1 MPAIISDQFRILNAA
16 NFVAG
21 VANTANSYYTFLGLP
36 NSGDHGLGYGD
47 VGPGYGTTDWNTNT
61 PAPKD
66 GLKQYNDVHDT
77 MIALKKLG
85 TGDVKRMVRKYT
97 WTAGT
102 VYEMY
107 KHNYTRDNLSP
118 QTSSTNLYDAKYYV
132 VNSQFK
138 VYLCI
143 NNGQSPSSPTGRQSL
158 DEPTFTDLE
167 PKAAGS
173 SGDGYLWK
181 YMYTINPSDIIKF
194 DSIDYVPVPND
205 WGTGDTNDVKNAAVD
220 GKIETALIV
229 NAGGGYQPISTT
241 FNNIPI
247 LGDGTGGKAS
257 ISVDSQGKVSS
268 VTVTNGGVGYTKG
281 VINFFPGAPGAETG
295 GPISGLS
302 AVGVGTTS
310 VAEFEV
316 VIPPPGGHGYDVY
329 RELGAFRVLL
339 YSRFENDSA
348 NPDFITGNDFARVG
362 VVKNPTTPSGS
373 ILQSS
378 RASALV
384 ALKLKSYSGGDIS
397 NTVYT
402 VDTPVYQTI
411 GVGSTAVG
419 YVANWDSATGV
430 LKVYNPVGLASTAYG
445 YRMVDFT
452 SQIGVGGSYSINGQ
466 TSGSVLGIETSFGT
480 AATPGTATTIGSALV
495 QLGQNFVEG
504 VAPPEVKKYSG
515 DVLYIDNRAA
525 IQRSATQKEDIKIV
539 LEF

>member
-21 VANTANSYYTFLGLP
+21 VADTSQSYYTFIGLP
-36 NSGDHGLGYGD
+36 NSQD
-47 VGPGYGTTDWNTNT
+47 VGTGYGTTDWNTNT

-66 GLKQYNDVHDT
+66 GFREYNDDYDT
-77 MIALKKLG
+77 MIALKKLA

-97 WTAGT
+97 WSAGT

-107 KHNYTRDNLSP
+107 KNNYTRTNLSP

-138 VYLCI
+138 VYICI
-143 NNGQSPSSPTGRQSL
+143 NNGQNPENPLGGQSL

-167 PKAAGS
+167 PRSAGS
-173 SGDGYLWK
+173 SGDGYIWK
-181 YMYTINPSDIIKF
+181 YLYTINPSDIVKF
-194 DSIDYVPVPND
+194 DSVDFVPVPTS
-205 WGTGDTNDVKNAAVD
+205 WGTGDTSDVKNNAIS

-229 NAGGGYQPISTT
+229 NAGGGYQPINQT

-257 ISVDSQGKVSS
+257 VTVDAQGKVSAVS
-268 VTVTNGGVGYTKG
+268 VTNGGTGYTRG
-281 VINFFPGAPGAETG
+281 TIQFYPGAPGAETG

-310 VAEFEV
+310 VAQFEV
-316 VIPPPGGHGYDVY
+316 ITPPPGGHGFDVY

-339 YSRFENDSA
+339 YSRYENDSN
-348 NPDFITGNDFARVG
+348 NPDFITGNDFAQVG
-362 VVKNPTTPSGS
+362 VVKNPLTPSGS
-373 ILQSS
+373 VLSQS
-378 RASALV
+378 RASALTAV
-384 ALKLKSYSGGDIS
+384 KLRSLTGGAIS
-397 NTVYT
+397 DTTYT

-419 YVANWDSATGV
+419 YVANWDSSTGV
-430 LKVYNPVGLASTAYG
+430 LKLYNPVGLGSTTYG
-445 YRMVDFT
+445 FRMVDFS
-452 SQIGVGGSYSINGQ
+452 SQIGAGGTYIISGQ
-466 TSGSVLGIETSFGT
+466 TSGSALGIETSFGT
-480 AATPGTATTIGSALV
+480 AASPGTATTVGSSLV
-495 QLGQNFVEG
+495 QLGQSFVQG
-504 VAPPEVKKYSG
+504 IAPPEIQKYSG
-515 DVLYIDNRAA
+515 EILYIDNRAA
-525 IQRSATQKEDIKIV
+525 IQRSASQKEDIKIV

>member
-21 VANTANSYYTFLGLP
+21 VADTTQSYYTFLGLP
-36 NSGDHGLGYGD
+36 NSGDVGL
-47 VGPGYGTTDWNTNT
+47 GYGTTDWNSNT

-66 GLKQYNDVHDT
+66 GFKESNDDYDT

-85 TGDVKRMVRKYT
+85 TNDVKRMVRKYS

-107 KHNYTRDNLSP
+107 KHNYTRENLSP
-118 QTSSTNLYDAKYYV
+118 QTASTNLYDAKYYV

-138 VYLCI
+138 VYICI
-143 NNGQSPSSPTGRQSL
+143 NNGQNPTNPLGKQSL

-167 PKAAGS
+167 PKAAGT

-181 YMYTINPSDIIKF
+181 YLYTISPSDIIKF
-194 DSIDYVPVPND
+194 DSIDYIPVPND
-205 WGTGDTNDVKNAAVD
+205 WGTGDSTDVKNASVG

-257 ISVDSQGKVSS
+257 ITVDAQGRVND
-268 VTVTNGGVGYTKG
+268 VTITDGGVGYTRAN
-281 VINFFPGAPGAETG
+281 INFFPGAPGAETG

-310 VAEFEV
+310 VAGFEV
-316 VIPPPGGHGYDVY
+316 IIPPPGGHGNDIY

-339 YSRFENDSA
+339 YSRFENDLT
-348 NPDFITGNDFARVG
+348 NPDFIVGNDFARVG
-362 VVKNPTTPSGS
+362 VVKNPTTQSGS
-373 ILQSS
+373 ILNQS

-384 ALKLKSYSGGDIS
+384 GLKLKSLVGGNIAD
-397 NTVYT
+397 TTYA

-411 GVGSTAVG
+411 GIGSTAVG
-419 YVANWDSATGV
+419 YVASWDSATGV
-430 LKVYNPVGLASTAYG
+430 LKVYNPVGLGSTTYG
-445 YRMVDFT
+445 FRLVDFT
-452 SQIGVGGSYSINGQ
+452 SQIGAGGSYVVGGQ
-466 TSGSVLGIETSFGT
+466 SSGSVLGIDTSFGT
-480 AATPGTATTIGSALV
+480 VANPGTATTVVSAQV

-504 VAPPEVKKYSG
+504 VADPEIKKYSG
-515 DVLYIDNRAA
+515 DILYIDNRAA
-525 IQRSATQKEDIKIV
+525 IQRSANQKEDIKIV

>member
-36 NSGDHGLGYGD
+36 NSGDVGL
-47 VGPGYGTTDWNTNT
+47 GYGTTDWNTNT

-66 GLKQYNDVHDT
+66 GIKEYNDDYDT

-85 TGDVKRMVRKYT
+85 TGDVKRMVRKYS
-97 WTAGT
+97 WTGGT

-107 KHNYTRDNLSP
+107 KSNYTRDNLSP
-118 QTSSTNLYDAKYYV
+118 QTASTNLYDAKYYV

-138 VYLCI
+138 VYICI
-143 NNGQSPSSPTGRQSL
+143 NNGQNPTNPLGKQSL

-167 PKAAGS
+167 PKAAGT

-181 YMYTINPSDIIKF
+181 YLYTISPSDIIKF
-194 DSIDYVPVPND
+194 DSIDYIPVPSD
-205 WGTGDTNDVKNAAVD
+205 WGTGDTTDVKAASVD

-257 ISVDSQGKVSS
+257 ITVDAQG
-268 VTVTNGGVGYTKG
+268 TVNDIVITDGGVGYTRG
-281 VINFFPGAPGAETG
+281 TINFFPGAPGAETG

-310 VAEFEV
+310 VADFEV
-316 VIPPPGGHGYDVY
+316 IIPPPGGHGFDVY
-329 RELGAFRVLL
+329 RELGAYRVLL
-339 YSRFENDSA
+339 YSRFENDA
-348 NPDFITGNDFARVG
+348 TNPDFIVGNDFARVG

-373 ILQSS
+373 ILNQS

-384 ALKLKSYSGGDIS
+384 GLKLRSLTGGDVT
-397 NTVYT
+397 NTTYT

-419 YVANWDSATGV
+419 YVASWDSATAV
-430 LKVYNPVGLASTAYG
+430 LKIYNPVGLASTSYG
-445 YRMVDFT
+445 FRMVDFT
-452 SQIGVGGSYSINGQ
+452 SQIGAGGSYAVAGQ
-466 TSGSVLGIETSFGT
+466 TGGAVLGIDTSFGT
-480 AATPGTATTIGSALV
+480 SANPGTATTVGSALV

-504 VAPPEVKKYSG
+504 VAEPEVKKYSG
-515 DVLYIDNRAA
+515 DILYIDNRAA
-525 IQRSATQKEDIKIV
+525 IQRSANQKEDIKIV

>member
-36 NSGDHGLGYGD
+36 NSTD
-47 VGPGYGTTDWNTNT
+47 VGLGYGTTDWNTNT

-66 GLKQYNDVHDT
+66 GFKEYNDDYDT
-77 MIALKKLG
+77 MIALKKLN
-85 TGDVKRMVRKYT
+85 TSDVKRMVRKYS

-107 KHNYTRDNLSP
+107 KHNYTRSNLSP
-118 QTSSTNLYDAKYYV
+118 QTASTNLYDAKYYV

-138 VYLCI
+138 VYVCV
-143 NNGQSPSSPTGRQSL
+143 NNGQDPQNPLGKQSL

-181 YMYTINPSDIIKF
+181 YLYTISPTDIIKF
-194 DSIDYVPVPND
+194 DSIDYIPVPNN
-205 WGTGDTNDVKNAAVD
+205 WGTGDTTDVKNAAVS

-247 LGDGTGGKAS
+247 LGDGTGGRAS
-257 ISVDSQGKVSS
+257 ITVDAQGKVSD
-268 VTVTNGGVGYTKG
+268 VTITNGGVNYSKG
-281 VINFFPGAPGAETG
+281 VINFFPGAPGSETG

-316 VIPPPGGHGYDVY
+316 IVPPLGGHGYDVY

-339 YSRFENDSA
+339 YSRFENDTA
-348 NPDFITGNDFARVG
+348 NPDFIVGNDFARVG
-362 VVKNPTTPSGS
+362 VVKNPTTESGS
-373 ILQSS
+373 ILQQS

-384 ALKLKSYSGGDIS
+384 GLKLRSISGGDIT
-397 NTVYT
+397 NTTYT

-419 YVANWDSATGV
+419 YVASWDSATGV
-430 LKVYNPVGLASTAYG
+430 LKVYNPVGLASTSYG
-445 YRMVDFT
+445 FRMVDFT
-452 SQIGVGGSYSINGQ
+452 SQIGAGGSYAVGGQ
-466 TSGSVLGIETSFGT
+466 TGGAVLGIDTSFGT
-480 AATPGTATTIGSALV
+480 LSNPGTATTVGSSLV

-504 VAPPEVKKYSG
+504 VAEPEVKKYSG
-515 DVLYIDNRAA
+515 EILYIDNRAA
-525 IQRSATQKEDIKIV
+525 IQRSANQKEDIKIV

>member
-21 VANTANSYYTFLGLP
+21 VADTTQSYYTFLGLP
-36 NSGDHGLGYGD
+36 NSGDVGL
-47 VGPGYGTTDWNTNT
+47 GYGTTDWNSNT

-66 GLKQYNDVHDT
+66 GFKEYSDDYDT

-85 TGDVKRMVRKYT
+85 TNDVKRMIRKYT

-107 KHNYTRDNLSP
+107 KNNYTRDNLSP
-118 QTSSTNLYDAKYYV
+118 QTASTNLYDAKYYV

-138 VYLCI
+138 VYVCI
-143 NNGQSPSSPTGRQSL
+143 NNGQNPTNPLGKQSL

-167 PKAAGS
+167 PKAAGT

-181 YMYTINPSDIIKF
+181 YLYTISPSDIIKF
-194 DSIDYVPVPND
+194 DSIDYIPVPND
-205 WGTGDTNDVKNAAVD
+205 WGTGDTTDVKNASVA
-220 GKIETALIV
+220 GKVETALIV

-257 ISVDSQGKVSS
+257 ITVDAQGKVND
-268 VTVTNGGVGYTKG
+268 VTITDGGVGYTRAH
-281 VINFFPGAPGAETG
+281 INFFPGAPGAETG

-310 VAEFEV
+310 VAGFEV
-316 VIPPPGGHGYDVY
+316 IIPPPGGHGNDIY
-329 RELGAFRVLL
+329 RELGAYRVLL
-339 YSRFENDSA
+339 YSRFENDLT
-348 NPDFITGNDFARVG
+348 NPDFIVGNDFARVG
-362 VVKNPTTPSGS
+362 VVKNPTTQSGS
-373 ILQSS
+373 LLNQS

-384 ALKLKSYSGGDIS
+384 GLKLKSLVGGNIADTTYI
-397 NTVYT
+397 

-411 GVGSTAVG
+411 GIGSTAVG
-419 YVANWDSATGV
+419 YVASWDSATGV
-430 LKVYNPVGLASTAYG
+430 LKLYNPVGLGSTTYG
-445 YRMVDFT
+445 FRLVDFT
-452 SQIGVGGSYSINGQ
+452 SQIGAGGSYVVGGQ
-466 TSGSVLGIETSFGT
+466 SSGAVLGIDTSFGT
-480 AATPGTATTIGSALV
+480 TANPGTATTVGSAQV

-504 VAPPEVKKYSG
+504 VAPPEIKKYSG
-515 DVLYIDNRAA
+515 DILYIDNRAA
-525 IQRSATQKEDIKIV
+525 IQRSVSQKEDIKIV

>member
-36 NSGDHGLGYGD
+36 NSGDVGL
-47 VGPGYGTTDWNTNT
+47 GYGTTDWNTNT

-66 GLKQYNDVHDT
+66 GIKEYNDDYDT

-85 TGDVKRMVRKYT
+85 TGDVKRMVRKYS
-97 WTAGT
+97 WTGGT

-107 KHNYTRDNLSP
+107 KSNYTRDNLSP
-118 QTSSTNLYDAKYYV
+118 QTASTNLYDAKYYV

-138 VYLCI
+138 VYICI
-143 NNGQSPSSPTGRQSL
+143 NNGQNPTNPLGKQSL

-167 PKAAGS
+167 PKAAGT

-181 YMYTINPSDIIKF
+181 YLYTISPSDIIKF
-194 DSIDYVPVPND
+194 DSIDYIPVPSD
-205 WGTGDTNDVKNAAVD
+205 WGTGDTTDVKNASVD

-257 ISVDSQGKVSS
+257 ITVDAQG
-268 VTVTNGGVGYTKG
+268 TVNDIVITDGGVGYTRG
-281 VINFFPGAPGAETG
+281 TINFFPGAPGAETG

-310 VAEFEV
+310 VADFEV
-316 VIPPPGGHGYDVY
+316 IIPPPGGHGFDVY
-329 RELGAFRVLL
+329 RELGAYRVLL
-339 YSRFENDSA
+339 YSRFENDA
-348 NPDFITGNDFARVG
+348 TNPDFIVGNDFARVG

-373 ILQSS
+373 ILNQS

-384 ALKLKSYSGGDIS
+384 GLKLRSLTGGDVT
-397 NTVYT
+397 NTTYT

-419 YVANWDSATGV
+419 YVASWDSATAV
-430 LKVYNPVGLASTAYG
+430 LKIYNPVGLASTSYG
-445 YRMVDFT
+445 FRMVDFT
-452 SQIGVGGSYSINGQ
+452 SQIGAGGSYAVAGQ
-466 TSGSVLGIETSFGT
+466 TGGAVLGIDTSFGT
-480 AATPGTATTIGSALV
+480 SANPGTATTVGSALV

-504 VAPPEVKKYSG
+504 VAEPEVKKYSG
-515 DVLYIDNRAA
+515 DILYIDNRAA
-525 IQRSATQKEDIKIV
+525 IQRSANQKEDIKIV